1 MRIKSNTILAVVIIV
16 LGIII
21 FVGGLRSIFDFNPS
35 RDRTDAN
42 LIGGSI
48 LICLGL
54 TGFIYGIVTTRDYIR
69 HRKERVQ
76 ELVSYVERQD

>member
-1 MRIKSNTILAVVIIV
+1 MRIKSNTLLTGVVIV

-21 FVGGLRSIFDFNPS
+21 FVGGLRSINDFNPS
-35 RDRTDAN
+35 RDSTDAN

-54 TGFIYGIVTTRDYIR
+54 TGFIYVIVTIRDDIL
-69 HRKERVQ
+69 HRKLGAEKERNV
-76 ELVSYVERQD
+76 

>member
-1 MRIKSNTILAVVIIV
+1 MRIKSNTLLTGVVIV

-35 RDRTDAN
+35 RDSTHAN
-42 LIGGSI
+42 AIGGSI

-54 TGFIYGIVTTRDYIR
+54 TGFIYGIVTIRDDIL
-69 HRKERVQ
+69 HRKLVDRERGRRR
-76 ELVSYVERQD
+76 E